1 MNVGI
6 RVDGSKNI
14 GMGHIMRCISLARS
28 FKDAG
33 SNVFFISKYQ
43 QGIFAIEE
51 NGFNVK
57 KLSHDEQ
64 KEQESKEEFYYG
76 NSLELEEES
85 EEIIRLIEICK
96 LDVLIIDS
104 YNVTEKYFLK
114 IKPYVKILV
123 YIDDVNAFPYP
134 VDVVINGNITGKYL
148 DYKSYFKNQKFLLG
162 PSYNL
167 IRDEFKNISKR
178 AVSKEVKKIMI
189 TTGGSDPFR
198 TMELLIDIIRSDNS
212 LDGIEIHGII
222 GVGFNN
228 KEELKEK
235 QRQYKNIVLHEN
247 VVKMSEIMLYCDI
260 ALSSCGSTLYELCAC
275 GTPVLGFV
283 LADNQEF
290 VAKKMDELGY
300 IKFLGWYHQLKKENV
315 NYTIKE
321 IIHGFETR
329 EEMVKRQQGL
339 VDGNGTKRVV
349 NVIRE
354 MLF

>member
-14 GMGHIMRCISLARS
+14 GMGHIMRCISLAS

-76 NSLELEEES
+76 NSLELEKES
-85 EEIIRLIEICK
+85 EEIICLIEICK

-114 IKPYVKILV
+114 IKPYVKILA
-123 YIDDVNAFPYP
+123 YIDDVNAFSYP
-134 VDVVINGNITGKYL
+134 VDVIINGNITGKYL
-148 DYKSYFKNQKFLLG
+148 DYKPYFKNQKFLLG
-162 PSYNL
+162 TSYNL
-167 IRDEFKNISKR
+167 IRDEFKNIPKR
-178 AVSKEVKKIMI
+178 FVSKEVKKIMI

-198 TMELLIDIIRSDNS
+198 TTQLLIDIIRSDSS
-212 LDGIEIHGII
+212 LDNIEIHGIM
-222 GVGFNN
+222 GAGFQN
-228 KEELKEK
+228 KEELKEQQK
-235 QRQYKNIVLHEN
+235 KHKNVILHEN
-247 VVKMSEIMLYCDI
+247 IKKISEIMLDCDI

-290 VAKKMDELGY
+290 VAKKMDEFGY

-321 IIHGFETR
+321 IIHGFKTR
-329 EEMVKRQQGL
+329 EEIVKRQQGL

-349 NVIRE
+349 NAIRE